1 MDQTPLQISLPKQW
15 SDITVE
21 QFLEISEIDKT
32 QGVNAYNSDL
42 LAIVTNMSYDEIDE
56 LDLDEMVLIVAQFK
70 WANTQPSN
78 QYKHELLGMK
88 IKPLCKL
95 CLFEYID
102 LDYYFNNNYHTN
114 LDKICAILYRQ
125 SKVNEWG
132 EVVLETYDYDIHIRA
147 EKFLDLPITEVY
159 GIVAEFLKFREN
171 FLDVYQNLFGEGE
184 GSLTADEKMTMEPEE
199 IIEVEAEVKNSK
211 WSWERMIYG
220 LTNGDITKSS
230 AVGDL
235 PLTYVFNMLGMKK
248 ELDI

>member
-1 MDQTPLQISLPKQW
+1 MYLPKKWSNISL
-15 SDITVE
+15 E
-21 QFLEISEIDKT
+21 QFIEISEIDKE
-32 QGVNAYNSDL
+32 QGANGYNSDL
-42 LAIVTNMSYDEIDE
+42 LAIVTDMSYDEIDE
-56 LDLDEMVLIVAQFK
+56 LDIDEMVQMVADMK
-70 WANTQPSN
+70 WANTQPSK

-88 IKPLCKL
+88 IKPLSKL

-102 LDYYFNNNYHTN
+102 LDYYFNDNYHTN

-132 EVVLETYDYDIHIRA
+132 EVVLETYDYDINVRA
-147 EKFLDLPITEVY
+147 EKFLDLPITDVY

-171 FLDVYQNLFGEGE
+171 FLDVYKNLFGEAE
-184 GSLTADEKMTMEPEE
+184 EELTAEDKAAMEPEE
-199 IIEVEAEVKNSK
+199 IKEVEAEVKNNK

-220 LTNGDITKSS
+220 LTDGDITKSE
-230 AVGDL
+230 AVGAL

>member
-1 MDQTPLQISLPKQW
+1 MYLPKKWSNISL
-15 SDITVE
+15 E
-21 QFLEISEIDKT
+21 QFIEISEIDKE
-32 QGVNAYNSDL
+32 QGANGYNSDL
-42 LAIVTNMSYDEIDE
+42 LAIVTDMSYDEVDE
-56 LDLDEMVLIVAQFK
+56 LDIDEMVQMVADMK
-70 WANTQPSN
+70 WANTQPSK

-88 IKPLCKL
+88 IKPLSKL

-102 LDYYFNNNYHTN
+102 LDYYFNDNYHTN

-132 EVVLETYDYDIHIRA
+132 EVVLETYDYDINVRA
-147 EKFLDLPITEVY
+147 EKFLDLPITDVY

-171 FLDVYQNLFGEGE
+171 FLDVYKNLFGEAE
-184 GSLTADEKMTMEPEE
+184 EELTAEDKAAMEPEE
-199 IIEVEAEVKNSK
+199 IKEVEAEVKNNK

-220 LTNGDITKSS
+220 LTDGDITKSE
-230 AVGDL
+230 AVGGL

>member
-1 MDQTPLQISLPKQW
+1 MYLPKKWSNISL
-15 SDITVE
+15 E
-21 QFLEISEIDKT
+21 QFIEISEIDKE
-32 QGVNAYNSDL
+32 QGANGYNSDL
-42 LAIVTNMSYDEIDE
+42 LAIVTDMSYDEVDE
-56 LDLDEMVLIVAQFK
+56 LDIDEMVQMVADMK
-70 WANTQPSN
+70 WANTQPSK

-88 IKPLCKL
+88 IKPLSKL

-102 LDYYFNNNYHTN
+102 LDYYFNDNYHTN

-125 SKVNEWG
+125 TKINEWG
-132 EVVLETYDYDIHIRA
+132 EVVLETYDYDIKVRA

-171 FLDVYQNLFGEGE
+171 FLDVYKNLFGEAE
-184 GSLTADEKMTMEPEE
+184 EELTADDKAAMEPEE
-199 IIEVEAEVKNSK
+199 IKEVEAEVKNNK

-220 LTNGDITKSS
+220 LTDGDITKSE
-230 AVGDL
+230 AVGAL